1 MRTIKKVKT
10 FAGKHYYG
18 LCLFAFL
25 FIYCIVV
32 PTEGRPWIVN
42 DATYSF
48 YAIDFSVG
56 FCSRVIQGALYN
68 LIFRTPDYL
77 TASIYLIG
85 IFIITFGAVSFLAEK
100 FIKTTDAQYRK
111 SAIIITL
118 FFFTGPAT
126 FAVLVPIFGMIDI
139 FWVFATALSMLCLQ
153 NKKLY
158 FLVVPLAVFMVFV
171 YYGATL
177 CYVPLLAII
186 LLYKISVTEERK
198 EKRYLTAIFF
208 ATVALTIFFTVYFV
222 VFERSNLT
230 MTMEEFDKFLVGR
243 GVSEGDLY
251 YYNFSYYRD
260 IDGFE
265 ENGFLEVPE
274 FDAGS
279 SPSEVIKVLF
289 QQAWI
294 SIFVKEFT
302 YVTFIVALLLLPI
315 LVFIYKFLI
324 TFFRK
329 ARGNNVKRFS
339 LLCAMALF
347 PFVVV
352 AGFCFSTDVVRW
364 IGNAFLPTLALFM
377 YILYKERAWAIE
389 LVHRSLNAIGT
400 TTLIPYYL
408 VYSLTVFLPDL
419 S

>member
-1 MRTIKKVKT
+1 MGKIKAFT
-10 FAGKHYYG
+10 RKHYYG

-25 FIYCIVV
+25 FIYCAVV
-32 PTEGRPWIVN
+32 PSEGRPWIVN

-48 YAIDFSVG
+48 YAIDFSIG

-68 LIFRTPDYL
+68 LIFRIPDYL
-77 TASIYLIG
+77 TVSIYLMV
-85 IFIITFGAVSFLAEK
+85 IFIITFGAVSYLAER
-100 FIKTTDAQYRK
+100 FIKSVDAQYRK

-118 FFFTGPAT
+118 FFLTGPAT
-126 FAVLVPIFGMIDI
+126 FAVLVPVFGMIDV
-139 FWVFATALSMLCLQ
+139 FWVFAAALSMLCLQ
-153 NKKLY
+153 KKKLY
-158 FLVVPLAVFMVFV
+158 FLVVPLTVFMVLV

-177 CYVPLLAII
+177 CYIPFLAIV
-186 LLYKISVTEERK
+186 LLYKISMTEEKK
-198 EKRYLTAIFF
+198 EKRYLIAVFV
-208 ATVALTIFFTVYFV
+208 AMVALTIFLTVYFV

-230 MTMEEFDKFLVGR
+230 MTMEEFGEFLMSR

-251 YYNFSYYRD
+251 YYNFSYYRHL
-260 IDGFE
+260 DGFE
-265 ENGFLEVPE
+265 ENGFLEIPE

-279 SPSEVIKVLF
+279 SPAEVIKVLF

-302 YVTFIVALLLLPI
+302 YVTPLVAALILPV

-324 TFFRK
+324 MFFKK
-329 ARGNNVKRFS
+329 AKGNNLKRFS
-339 LLCAMALF
+339 LFCGMALF
-347 PFVVV
+347 PFVIV

-377 YILYKERAWAIE
+377 YIIYKERAWAME
-389 LVHRSLNAIGT
+389 LVHGTLNNIGT

-408 VYSLTVFLPDL
+408 VYSLTVFLPDTQ
-419 S
+419 

>member
-1 MRTIKKVKT
+1 MRTIKNVKT
-10 FAGKHYYG
+10 FANKHYYG

-25 FIYCIVV
+25 FIYCAVV
-32 PTEGRPWIVN
+32 PTEGRPWLVN

-77 TASIYLIG
+77 TVSIYLIG

-100 FIKTTDAQYRK
+100 FIKSTDARYRK
-111 SAIIITL
+111 TAIIITL
-118 FFFTGPAT
+118 FFLTGPAT
-126 FAVLVPIFGMIDI
+126 FAVLVPIFGMIDV
-139 FWVFATALSMLCLQ
+139 FWVFAAALSILCLQ

-158 FLVVPLAVFMVFV
+158 FLVLPLAVFMVFV

-177 CYVPLLAII
+177 CYVPFLAII
-186 LLYKISVTEERK
+186 LLYKISVTEDKK
-198 EKRYLTAIFF
+198 EKRYLTVIFF
-208 ATVALTIFFTVYFV
+208 ATVALAIFFTLYFV

-230 MTMEEFDKFLVGR
+230 MTMEEFDNFLVGR
-243 GVSEGDLY
+243 GVGEGDLY
-251 YYNFSYYRD
+251 YYNFSYYRHL
-260 IDGFE
+260 DGFE

-274 FDAGS
+274 FDAGA

-324 TFFRK
+324 TFFKK
-329 ARGNNVKRFS
+329 AKGNNVKRFS
-339 LLCAMALF
+339 LFCAMALF

-377 YILYKERAWAIE
+377 YILYKERDWAMEI
-389 LVHRSLNAIGT
+389 VHSSLTAIGT

-419 S
+419 Q

>member
-1 MRTIKKVKT
+1 MRTIKRIKT
-10 FAGKHYYG
+10 FTGKHYYG

-25 FIYCIVV
+25 FIYCAVI
-32 PTEGRPWIVN
+32 PSDSRPWIVN

-77 TASIYLIG
+77 TVSIYLIV
-85 IFIITFGAVSFLAEK
+85 IFIVTFGAVSFLAEK
-100 FIKTTDAQYRK
+100 FIKSIDAQYRT

-118 FFFTGPAT
+118 FFLTGPAT

-139 FWVFATALSMLCLQ
+139 FWVFSAALCLLCLQ

-158 FLVVPLAVFMVFV
+158 FLVVPLTVFMVFV

-177 CYVPLLAII
+177 CYVPFLAIA
-186 LLYKISVTEERK
+186 LLYKISVTADKK
-198 EKRYLTAIFF
+198 EKKYLSAVFF
-208 ATVALTIFFTVYFV
+208 TMAALAIFFTVYFV

-230 MTMEEFDKFLVGR
+230 MTMEEFDNFLVSR
-243 GVSEGDLY
+243 GVGEGDLY

-274 FDAGS
+274 FDAGA
-279 SPSEVIKVLF
+279 SPSEVVKVLF

-294 SIFVKEFT
+294 SIFVKEFS
-302 YVTFIVALLLLPI
+302 YVTFIVALLILPVLI
-315 LVFIYKFLI
+315 FVYKFLI
-324 TFFRK
+324 AFFK
-329 ARGNNVKRFS
+329 NAKGNNLKRFS
-339 LLCAMALF
+339 LFCAIALF

-364 IGNAFLPTLALFM
+364 IGNAFLPTVALFM
-377 YILYKERAWAIE
+377 YILYKERDWAIE